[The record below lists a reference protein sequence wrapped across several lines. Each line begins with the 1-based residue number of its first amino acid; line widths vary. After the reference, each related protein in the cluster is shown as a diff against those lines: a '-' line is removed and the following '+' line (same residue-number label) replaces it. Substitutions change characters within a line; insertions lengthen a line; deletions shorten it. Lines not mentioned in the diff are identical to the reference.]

1 MAGHSKWANIQYRKG
16 TQDARRARLFTRLI
30 REIHS
35 AVRHGGAD
43 PLGNPRLRLAI
54 ERANEADVPKDT
66 IERAIRRA
74 QGPEGEGEHFDE
86 IRYEGYAPGGVAVLV
101 ECLTDNRNR
110 TAGAIR
116 HAFSKNGGNL
126 GADGA
131 VSYLFHRV
139 GLLSYPPET
148 SEERLLEAALE
159 AGAEDVI
166 HDSDGTIVV
175 QTDPVDFESVRRS
188 LIEAGF
194 PPQRGEVTLRA
205 STQVTVSGETAQ
217 QVFRLLNDLEDI
229 DDTQNVYSNAEF
241 PPGFEP
247 AGS

>member
-43 PLGNPRLRLAI
+43 PQGNPRLRLAL
-54 ERANEADVPKDT
+54 ERANEADIPKDT

-74 QGPEGEGEHFDE
+74 QGPGEGESLEE

-110 TAGAIR
+110 TAGEIR
-116 HAFSKNGGNL
+116 HAFSKHGGNL

-139 GLLSYPPET
+139 GWLTVPADA
-148 SEERLLEAALE
+148 SEDRLLEVALE
-159 AGAEDVI
+159 AGAEDVRREA
-166 HDSDGTIVV
+166 DGHFMV
-175 QTDPVDFESVRRS
+175 QTDPEEFEEVRRA
-188 LIEAGF
+188 LLEAGF
-194 PPQRGEVTLRA
+194 PILRGEVTLRA
-205 STQVTVSGETAQ
+205 STQAAVTGETAE
-217 QVFRLLNDLEDI
+217 QVLRLLNALEDI
-229 DDTQNVYSNAEF
+229 DETQNVWSNVAF
-241 PPGFEP
+241 P
-247 AGS
+247 AGFPSGDS